1 MEWIEVTG
9 RTVDEAK
16 ERALDELGVHESELE
31 FELIGEARSGFL
43 GIGRSEARIRARI
56 KPLSREKPAD
66 KRRRRRQ
73 EGRSEGGEGS
83 GGKRSPTPPPRRGAR
98 GTVGDAPCRKAAKAA
113 RRCRRSRRPGRA
125 GRTEVRRGGSVGT
138 ETSIAIPFAA
148 PAFEA
153 SAGIHQ

>member
-31 FELIGEARSGFL
+31 FELIDDARSGFL
-43 GIGRSEARIRARI
+43 GRIGRSDARIRARI

-73 EGRSEGGEGS
+73 EGRGDGEGGGGGS
-83 GGKRSPTPPPRRGAR
+83 RGRRPRPARTPAATGTAAGADGAAAAGRPTTESNPGGAPTPRSRSR
-98 GTVGDAPCRKAAKAA
+98 S
-113 RRCRRSRRPGRA
+113 RSRRPPTGR
-125 GRTEVRRGGSVGT
+125 EP
-138 ETSIAIPFAA
+138 E
-148 PAFEA
+148 
-153 SAGIHQ
+153 

>member
-31 FELIGEARSGFL
+31 FELIEEGRSGFL
-43 GIGRSEARIRARI
+43 GRIGRSDARIRARI

-66 KRRRRRQ
+66 KRRRRRH

-83 GGKRSPTPPPRRGAR
+83 GGGRRPRPARAPSEPAAAPGGGGRMSERGESSSS
-98 GTVGDAPCRKAAKAA
+98 APAAP
-113 RRCRRSRRPGRA
+113 RSRSRSRS
-125 GRTEVRRGGSVGT
+125 R
-138 ETSIAIPFAA
+138 
-148 PAFEA
+148 
-153 SAGIHQ
+153 